1 MERLN
6 EVKDD
11 LAKYGMLRALQDR
24 NEVLFYHVLSN
35 HVRETNCNPTTT
47 CFSQQ
52 IFLICLFRTTSHL
65 K

>member
-35 HVRETNCNPTTT
+35 HVRETNHHSPSNPRITRASNM
-47 CFSQQ
+47 CKIFIEFS
-52 IFLICLFRTTSHL
+52 F
-65 K
+65 